1 MALEATTQRRI
12 LQHSVLSALALLI
25 PVPFVDDMVVDYFR
39 RRLVRRLGEERG
51 MAIPEEDVRTLADDE
66 SKGCLPGCLGA
77 VVLYPI
83 KKIFRQIFFFLEWKR
98 ATDIVS
104 TVYHRGVLLDWA
116 MEQGRLGPKSAAEVR
131 AAIDAVLAETPVGP
145 VEMAVRGVFNQSK
158 SVLKGGVAIL
168 QRAVGGREKQPEQVA
183 GAVEAVKAEEDRQI
197 SGVVDL
203 LQQQIATVPDEHFT
217 RMRERLSARLTTGAG
232 NRER

>member
-1 MALEATTQRRI
+1 MPLEATTQRRI
-12 LQHSVLSALALLI
+12 LTHSVLTALALLI

-51 MAIPEEDVRTLADDE
+51 VPISEEDVRTLADDP
-66 SKGCLPGCLGA
+66 SKGCLPGCLGG
-77 VVLYPI
+77 VFLYPI

-98 ATDIVS
+98 ATDLVS

-131 AAIDAVLAETPVGP
+131 SAIDAVLAETPVGP
-145 VEMAVRGVFNQSK
+145 VEVAVRGVFSQSK
-158 SVLKGGVAIL
+158 SALKGGVAIL
-168 QRAVGGREKQPEQVA
+168 KNAVAGRARQPEQVA
-183 GAVEAVKAEEDRQI
+183 GAVEAVRAEEERQI

-203 LQQQIATVPDEHFT
+203 LQEKIATVPDEHFDG
-217 RMRERLSARLTTGAG
+217 MRERFLARLG
-232 NRER
+232 